1 MARIRSIKPEF
12 WTSEQVMECSRD
24 ARLLFI
30 GMWNFCDDG
39 GNHPASAI
47 TLKAEVLPG
56 DDVSATLVMQWIDE
70 LIEKQL
76 LAEYEANG
84 REFWHVTGWY
94 HQRIDQPTLRHPPSD
109 TGDARHQGDAEGDA
123 RHPKRLGGKQRQL
136 LLAKLRHRDGDA
148 CHLCGDTSGLTLFRV
163 TEGSASNP
171 HEATNY
177 RLICPACKRKAA
189 SGDAEVTQG
198 DTKYVAGDSP
208 TEGRGEDGIGEEGSG
223 GESRGV
229 DKNLEA
235 PGVDIPPA
243 PEEIPAPPAIDLIP
257 TSRGAAISLLMRS
270 NGVEGCNASNPIVQ
284 EWAANARVTDDM
296 LLTAAAM
303 AKKREVARP
312 GPNYLDPIVKQLLN
326 PPKAKPRNDWS
337 RSSEGILRMSREIG
351 FGDGRPG
358 ESMDS
363 LKNRIFDELSRRE
376 RTGAAA

>member
-1 MARIRSIKPEF
+1 MARIRSVKPEF

-30 GMWNFCDDG
+30 GLWNFCDDG

-56 DDVSATLVMQWIDE
+56 DDIPASLVMQWIDE

-84 REFWHVTGWY
+84 KEFWHVTGWY
-94 HQRIDQPTLRHPPSD
+94 HQRIDQPTLRHPPGDTVTHGD
-109 TGDARHQGDAEGDA
+109 TGDAGDA

-136 LLAKLRHRDGDA
+136 LLAKLRHRDGDT

-163 TEGSASNP
+163 TDGSAANP

-177 RLICPACKRKAA
+177 RLICPACKRKGPV
-189 SGDAEVTQG
+189 GDAEVTQG

-326 PPKAKPRNDWS
+326 PPKAKAPRDDWS
-337 RSSEGILRMSREIG
+337 FSNEGIDRKARELGIRAIG
-351 FGDGRPG
+351 N
-358 ESMDS
+358 ESYAS
-363 LKNRIFDELSRRE
+363 LKTRLFEEIRKRS
-376 RTGAAA
+376 GVPA